1 MATSPLSVK
10 PRPSFPRK
18 REPMLKS
25 ISNKLPV
32 PATANSAWV
41 LYGRLPFAK
50 YFLCFVDRQLQFY
63 IRPCL
68 HEELSAAGPDE
79 IR

>member
-1 MATSPLSVK
+1 MLSLTSG
-10 PRPSFPRK
+10 
-18 REPMLKS
+18 
-25 ISNKLPV
+25 
-32 PATANSAWV
+32 SAWV

-68 HEELSAAGPDE
+68 HEELPAAGPDE